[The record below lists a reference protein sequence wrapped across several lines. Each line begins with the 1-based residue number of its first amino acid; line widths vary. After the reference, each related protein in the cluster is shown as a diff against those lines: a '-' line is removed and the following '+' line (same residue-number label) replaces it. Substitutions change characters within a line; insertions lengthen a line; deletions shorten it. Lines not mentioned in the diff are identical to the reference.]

1 MKWEEECWKITSTG
15 LTKIDALSTTQEETD
30 TRMFLHSKMAE
41 LEGYKNVTIASGDT
55 DLFVLAVCIASV
67 SNITIHQ
74 KRGTAPRSRF
84 YNISSI
90 NNGAGSG
97 LLKCLSR
104 LHVYTGCDIVS
115 ASTGK
120 R

>member
-1 MKWEEECWKITSTG
+1 MAWEEECWKLTSTG

-41 LEGYKNVTIASGDT
+41 LEEYQNVAIASGDT
-55 DLFVLAVCIASV
+55 DVFVLAVCVASV
-67 SNITIHQ
+67 SNITINQ
-74 KRGTAPRSRF
+74 KRGTAARSRF
-84 YNISSI
+84 DNISSI
-90 NNGAGSG
+90 NKGAGSG
-97 LLKCLSR
+97 LLKCLPR

-115 ASTGK
+115 AFARK